1 MKGERT
7 EVNRED
13 SLADRGGKTGQPQLK
28 KELNLSHM
36 VGMVVGGIIG
46 SGIFISPREVVVDVQ
61 SYGMALLVWFFA
73 GVLAMGGGL
82 CYSELGTMIKK
93 SGGEFAFLKTA
104 YSFTNETSRHHV
116 VGELISF
123 LFAWTNS
130 LFGKPAASA
139 IVLLTLGE
147 YTMKAFQWYGEIS
160 TTSIRLLAIF
170 TLGKKARSIGVIPLW
185 HSHNSYYTKYCA
197 CCTMRRTRHVFKTY
211 KTCTLLLHQNV
222 VV

>member
-1 MKGERT
+1 LYVQIRMIMMKDT
-7 EVNRED
+7 EEECKLGREG
-13 SLADRGGKTGQPQLK
+13 SLIGKRSKTDQIQFK

-73 GVLAMGGGL
+73 GILAMGGGL
-82 CYSELGTMIKK
+82 CYSELSTMIKK
-93 SGGEFAFLKTA
+93 SGGEFAFLKA
-104 YSFTNETSRHHV
+104 SYSFDNKTPQHRV
-116 VGELISF
+116 LGELISF

-147 YTMKAFQWYGEIS
+147 YTIKAFQWYGEVSAIP
-160 TTSIRLLAIF
+160 TRLLAIF
-170 TLGKKARSIGVIPLW
+170 TLGKSF
-185 HSHNSYYTKYCA
+185 KY
-197 CCTMRRTRHVFKTY
+197 FKY
-211 KTCTLLLHQNV
+211 FVSL
-222 VV
+222 

>member
-1 MKGERT
+1 ME
-7 EVNRED
+7 ED
-13 SLADRGGKTGQPQLK
+13 RVKIADGGDQPQFK
-28 KELNLSHM
+28 KELNLLHM

-73 GVLAMGGGL
+73 GLLAMGGGL

-104 YSFTNETSRHHV
+104 YSFSNRTSRHRV
-116 VGELISF
+116 IGELVSF

-147 YTMKAFQWYGEIS
+147 YTIKAFQWYGEVS
-160 TTSIRLLAIF
+160 TTSTRLLAIF
-170 TLGKKARSIGVIPLW
+170 TLGKKVSVMLRVLCMLHMYIMYCFDEIP
-185 HSHNSYYTKYCA
+185 T
-197 CCTMRRTRHVFKTY
+197 
-211 KTCTLLLHQNV
+211 
-222 VV
+222 